1 MKKKSMIAVVAVVF
15 ALCFAIGGTLAWL
28 IDTTSEV
35 KNTFTV
41 GDINIELWE
50 HNYESDTLGS
60 DTVTGNDNYKMIP
73 GDTLPKD
80 PYVIVKAN
88 SEACWL
94 FVKVEKSGNFDDFM
108 TCDIADGWTQL
119 TVDAE
124 GNAITDLVYYRNVDA
139 TGDNDSNPFYILE
152 SNKVTVNGEVTKDK
166 LSALTSEGVEHP
178 TLTFT
183 AYAVQSDNVVDKNN
197 NDTAADEA
205 WGIIAQ
211 GN

>member
-50 HNYESDTLGS
+50 HDYESDTLGS

-94 FVKVEKSGNFDDFM
+94 FVKVEKSNNFDDFM
-108 TCDIADGWTQL
+108 TCDIAEGWTQL

-124 GNAITDLVYYRNVDA
+124 GNAISVLVYYREVDA
-139 TGDNDSNPFYILE
+139 TGDNDSNPLSILKNNE
-152 SNKVTVNGEVTKDK
+152 VTVNEGVTKDK
-166 LSALTSEGVEHP
+166 LSALTSEGVELP

-205 WGIIAQ
+205 WVIAQ

>member
-50 HNYESDTLGS
+50 HDYESDTLGS

-108 TCDIADGWTQL
+108 TCDIADGWTAL
-119 TVDAE
+119 NDADND
-124 GNAITDLVYYRNVDA
+124 GVADDGVYYREVGA
-139 TGDNDSNPFYILE
+139 TGDNDSNPLYILE

-166 LSALTSEGVEHP
+166 LSALTSEGVELP

-205 WGIIAQ
+205 WVIAQ

>member
-108 TCDIADGWTQL
+108 TCDIADGWTAL
-119 TVDAE
+119 NDADND
-124 GNAITDLVYYRNVDA
+124 GVADDGVYYREVGA

-152 SNKVTVNGEVTKDK
+152 NNKVTVNGEVTKDK
-166 LSALTSEGVEHP
+166 LSALASEGVELP

-183 AYAVQSDNVVDKNN
+183 AYAVQSDNVVDKNYN
-197 NDTAADEA
+197 GTAADEA
-205 WGIIAQ
+205 WVIAQ

>member
-50 HNYESDTLGS
+50 HDYESDTLGS

-94 FVKVEKSGNFDDFM
+94 FVKVEKSGNFDNFM
-108 TCDIADGWTQL
+108 TCDIADGWTAL
-119 TVDAE
+119 NDADND
-124 GNAITDLVYYRNVDA
+124 GVADDGVYYREVGA
-139 TGDNDSNPFYILE
+139 TGDNDSNPLYILE

-166 LSALTSEGVEHP
+166 LSALTSEGVELP

-183 AYAVQSDNVVDKNN
+183 AYAVQSDNVVDKNYN
-197 NDTAADEA
+197 GTAADEA
-205 WGIIAQ
+205 WVIVQ

>member
-94 FVKVEKSGNFDDFM
+94 FVKVEKSGNFDNFM
-108 TCDIADGWTQL
+108 TCDIADGWTAL
-119 TVDAE
+119 NDADND
-124 GNAITDLVYYRNVDA
+124 GVADDGVYYREVDA
-139 TGDNDSNPFYILE
+139 TGDNDSNPLYILE
-152 SNKVTVNGEVTKDK
+152 SNKVTVNEGVTKDK
-166 LSALTSEGVEHP
+166 LSALTSEGVEHAS
-178 TLTFT
+178 LTFT

-197 NDTAADEA
+197 NGTAADEA
-205 WGIIAQ
+205 WVIAQ

>member
-108 TCDIADGWTQL
+108 TCDIADGWTAL
-119 TVDAE
+119 NDADND
-124 GNAITDLVYYRNVDA
+124 GVADDGVYYREVGA
-139 TGDNDSNPFYILE
+139 TGNEDSNPFYILE
-152 SNKVTVNGEVTKDK
+152 NNKVTVNGEVTKDK
-166 LSALTSEGVEHP
+166 LSALTSEGVEIP

-183 AYAVQSDNVVDKNN
+183 AYAVQSDNVVDKNYN
-197 NDTAADEA
+197 GTAADEA
-205 WGIIAQ
+205 WVIAQ